1 MADFIQ
7 GDNFE
12 RIGGQAEEKVW
23 KRIKEALNKR
33 DILGY
38 SRYPLFLEVGQRR
51 KEPDILLLDKELG
64 IIIIEVKGYTID
76 NIVGIDANEWRLE
89 GIYAKTVNPIAQ
101 AEDYLYSLKGKFDI
115 DRNLRNRFR
124 GQYFVALPNINKSQ
138 WMERGF
144 NKIIDD
150 TYLIFQNE
158 LSKNA
163 LIEKIKSQESLIGG
177 TRLNNETFKI
187 AKSILGHEN
196 TYIDE
201 VKGVFPE
208 GSKCDIYNSVLNKVY
223 DLDIQQEQIS
233 KQLAPGPQRIRGIA
247 GSGKTILIC
256 QKAAIMHIRYPE
268 WKIAVV
274 FFTQSLYDNII
285 GTIDRYLKYFSN
297 GKVYYDEENSNLQVL
312 HAWGRKDRNGF
323 YKEIVNINNCRF
335 RSASDVN
342 NEQGYL
348 EANNSI
354 NYISKKLLEETN
366 GNLAQVYD
374 AILIDEGQDLI
385 GDEQYKYQGKQSF
398 YYMVYESLK
407 PINDNG
413 LRRLIWAYDELQSLN
428 DKKIPS
434 SKEIFGDNTLVQGK
448 YKGGINKSEVM
459 KKCYRTPYQI
469 LTAAHAIGM
478 GIFRKKGLISGYTR
492 KEEWEKVGYEV
503 IEGDFKKEGNTIL
516 LRRLRETSPNPI
528 EEYFKGNS
536 IELNT
541 FKSEYDMIKEL
552 AKNIKNDIS
561 IEKLNPSRDILI
573 VDLKGN
579 KNRFEE
585 EIGIYL
591 KKLGINFYI
600 PAQPNMNQHTCD
612 WRYKKPDKFWCDN
625 AVTISQTPRAKGN
638 EAPMVYVVGIEQIA
652 ENEQSIKERNK
663 LFTAITRAKCWVKL
677 MGVGNYELYDEID
690 RAISSNGKFEFKFTK
705 PKKETDDI

>member
-64 IIIIEVKGYTID
+64 VIIIEVKGYTID

-144 NKIIDD
+144 NRIIDD

-374 AILIDEGQDLI
+374 AILID
-385 GDEQYKYQGKQSF
+385 
-398 YYMVYESLK
+398 
-407 PINDNG
+407 
-413 LRRLIWAYDELQSLN
+413 
-428 DKKIPS
+428 
-434 SKEIFGDNTLVQGK
+434 
-448 YKGGINKSEVM
+448 
-459 KKCYRTPYQI
+459 
-469 LTAAHAIGM
+469 
-478 GIFRKKGLISGYTR
+478 
-492 KEEWEKVGYEV
+492 
-503 IEGDFKKEGNTIL
+503 
-516 LRRLRETSPNPI
+516 
-528 EEYFKGNS
+528 
-536 IELNT
+536 
-541 FKSEYDMIKEL
+541 
-552 AKNIKNDIS
+552 
-561 IEKLNPSRDILI
+561 
-573 VDLKGN
+573 
-579 KNRFEE
+579 
-585 EIGIYL
+585 
-591 KKLGINFYI
+591 
-600 PAQPNMNQHTCD
+600 
-612 WRYKKPDKFWCDN
+612 
-625 AVTISQTPRAKGN
+625 
-638 EAPMVYVVGIEQIA
+638 
-652 ENEQSIKERNK
+652 
-663 LFTAITRAKCWVKL
+663 
-677 MGVGNYELYDEID
+677 
-690 RAISSNGKFEFKFTK
+690 
-705 PKKETDDI
+705 